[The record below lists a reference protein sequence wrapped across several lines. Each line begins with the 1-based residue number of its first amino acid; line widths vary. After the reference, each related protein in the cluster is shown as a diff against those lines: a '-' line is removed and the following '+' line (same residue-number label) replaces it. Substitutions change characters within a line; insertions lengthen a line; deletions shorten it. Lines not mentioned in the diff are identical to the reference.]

1 MSVTTV
7 PIQPIKKGSIPKFW
21 AGIAI
26 VALAGAGL
34 AWWGTGDIRRDY
46 ASNAQYLADNA
57 GQDDV
62 ITTKSGL
69 QIQTIRSGEGK
80 PPSDSDVAL
89 IAITGTLRDGTV
101 FQEPASGPFPVSGGI
116 PGFTEALKLMQKG
129 GKYKIWIPSEI
140 GYGPQD
146 VPDQKSGGIAI
157 PGGSVLIFDV
167 EMQDFLPREQFEA
180 AMKAQQEQMQK
191 AAGANQG
198 GGQGDAQGGGLPPEV
213 QAQLEAQMRAQQG
226 Q

>member
-21 AGIAI
+21 AGIAV

-34 AWWGTGDIRRDY
+34 AWWGTGDIRSKY
-46 ASNAQYLADNA
+46 ATDVQYLADNA
-57 GQDDV
+57 DEEGV
-62 ITTKSGL
+62 TVTKSGL
-69 QIQTIRSGEGK
+69 QIKTIQSGEGK
-80 PPSDSDVAL
+80 PPTDNDVAM
-89 IAITGTLRDGTV
+89 ISITGTLRDGKV

-140 GYGPQD
+140 GYGPND
-146 VPDQKSGGIAI
+146 VPDQKTGEVAI

-167 EMQDFLPREQFEA
+167 ELQDFLPREQFEA
-180 AMKAQQEQMQK
+180 AMQQQQEQMQK
-191 AAGANQG
+191 AAGAAG
-198 GGQGDAQGGGLPPEV
+198 AGAPPP
-213 QAQLEAQMRAQQG
+213 QN
-226 Q
+226 

>member
-7 PIQPIKKGSIPKFW
+7 PILPIKKGAIPKFW
-21 AGIAI
+21 AGIAV

-34 AWWGTGDIRRDY
+34 AWWGTGDIRSEY
-46 ASNAQYLADNA
+46 ATNAQYLADNA
-57 GQDDV
+57 DADGVTVTQ
-62 ITTKSGL
+62 SGL
-69 QIQTIRSGEGK
+69 QIQTIRGGEGK
-80 PPSDSDVAL
+80 PPTDSDVAL

-101 FQEPASGPFPVSGGI
+101 FQEPASGPFPVAGGI

-146 VPDQKSGGIAI
+146 VPDQKTGGIAI

-167 EMQDFLPREQFEA
+167 ELQDYLPREQFEA

-191 AAGANQG
+191 AAGASAG
-198 GGQGDAQGGGLPPEV
+198 VPP
-213 QAQLEAQMRAQQG
+213 QN
-226 Q
+226 

>member
-34 AWWGTGDIRRDY
+34 AWWGTGSIRGEY
-46 ASNAQYLADNA
+46 ASNEQYLSDNA
-57 GQDDV
+57 EQDGV
-62 ITTKSGL
+62 TVTKSGL
-69 QIQTIRSGEGK
+69 QIQTIRGGEGK
-80 PPSDSDVAL
+80 PPTDNDVAM
-89 IAITGTLRDGTV
+89 ISITGTLRDGTV

-129 GKYKIWIPSEI
+129 GKYKIWIPAEL
-140 GYGPQD
+140 GYGPND
-146 VPDQKSGGIAI
+146 IPDPKTGEVGI

-167 EMQDFLPREQFEA
+167 ELQDFLPREQFEA
-180 AMKAQQEQMQK
+180 AMQQQQEQMQK
-191 AAGANQG
+191 AAGEAAAAG
-198 GGQGDAQGGGLPPEV
+198 GPPP
-213 QAQLEAQMRAQQG
+213 QN
-226 Q
+226 